1 MGKVNLGDMMPA
13 ELETYFVSLGQP
25 KFRAKQVFSWIAKG
39 AADFEQMSNLP
50 KSLQQEL
57 AAKATPLGAKIY
69 EKFQSAL
76 DETVK
81 YLIQLEDGNLIETV
95 LMKYH
100 HGWSV
105 CISTEVGCAMGCA
118 FCASTKGGLVRRLSP
133 GEMLAQVA
141 LASADAGV
149 KISNIVLMGIGE
161 PMDNYDNVIRFI
173 HLVNHPDG
181 MQIGQRHISL
191 STCGW
196 VDGID
201 RLSREGLGITLC
213 VSLHA
218 AWDETR
224 SAMMPINRK
233 YPIEPLLAA
242 CRRYTEKTGRR
253 MIFEYALIKGVND
266 SPKDAKRLSQLLRG
280 MLCHVNVIPV
290 NPIRESSFERSERG
304 EAFCR
309 QLAPVTA
316 TVRRELGSD
325 ISASCGQ
332 LRRRKLEEKGCE
344 G

>member
-1 MGKVNLGDMMPA
+1 MVNLADLTPE
-13 ELETYFVSLGQP
+13 ELEQYFISIGQP
-25 KFRAKQVFSWIAKG
+25 KFRAKQVFSWIARG
-39 AADFEQMSNLP
+39 AADFSQMSNLP
-50 KSLQQEL
+50 KTLQQEL
-57 AAKATPLGAKIY
+57 SREATPLGAEIY
-69 EKFQSAL
+69 EKFQSRI

-95 LMKYH
+95 LMHYH
-100 HGWSV
+100 HGYTV

-118 FCASTKGGLVRRLSP
+118 FCASTLGGLVRRLTP

-141 LASADAGV
+141 LVSADAGLR
-149 KISNIVLMGIGE
+149 ISNIVLMGIGE
-161 PMDNYDNVIRFI
+161 PMDNYDHVIKFI
-173 HLVNHPDG
+173 RLVNHPEG
-181 MQIGQRHISL
+181 MNIGQRHISL

-196 VDGID
+196 ADAID
-201 RLSREGLGITLC
+201 RLAEEDLGITLC

-218 AWDETR
+218 AWNEKR
-224 SAMMPINRK
+224 SEIMPINRK
-233 YPIEPLLAA
+233 YPIEVLLAA

-266 SPKDAKRLSQLLRG
+266 SPRDAKQLSRLLRG

-325 ISASCGQ
+325 INASCGQ
-332 LRRRKLEEKGCE
+332 LRRRRLEQKGSDD
-344 G
+344 